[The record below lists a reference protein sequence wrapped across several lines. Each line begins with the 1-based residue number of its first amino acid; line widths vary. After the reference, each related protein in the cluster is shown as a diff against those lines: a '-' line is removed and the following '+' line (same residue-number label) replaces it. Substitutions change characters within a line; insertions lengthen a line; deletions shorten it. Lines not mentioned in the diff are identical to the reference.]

1 MGPDIRSSWPRAAS
15 LDEETG
21 VVKASPATAWQ
32 SLWSRFWEGFWF
44 IWDVM
49 DRLNLSLI
57 AAGVGFFAMLALFP
71 TVAAIVLLWSLV
83 ADPSQ
88 INAILG
94 VAEEVIPPEVY
105 AMVSGQVA
113 GVINAGSGGRLGW
126 SALLSLVVAL
136 WSARAG
142 VSALIRG
149 LNAAYDIG
157 HRPSILR
164 RYMADIGVTLT
175 ICGLTFVAIA
185 AAVIAPVLIAVLPL
199 GPLATLAAELT
210 RWVVAVGVVM
220 ITLGV
225 VYRFGPNRR
234 GRRPKWITPGAIV
247 ATVLWMAVS
256 VGFTIYVANFA
267 HYNEVYGSLG
277 AAVALLMWFY
287 LSAYVVLMGG
297 ALNAAIEAGGSRKL
311 QHTLEVQEAQQ
322 AQAAERAGAATAAE

>member
-1 MGPDIRSSWPRAAS
+1 MIRRALA
-15 LDEETG
+15 
-21 VVKASPATAWQ
+21 A
-32 SLWSRFWEGFWF
+32 FWF

-57 AAGVGFFAMLALFP
+57 AAGVGFFAMLSLFP
-71 TVAAIVLLWSLV
+71 TVAALVLLWSLV
-83 ADPSQ
+83 ADPVA
-88 INAILG
+88 INQLLD
-94 VAEEVIPPEVY
+94 VAAEVIPPEVHGVL
-105 AMVSGQVA
+105 VSQVN
-113 GVINAGSGGRLGW
+113 GVIAAGRTGGIGW
-126 SALLSLVVAL
+126 ATLLSLLLAL

-157 HRPSILR
+157 HRQSIWR

-175 ICGLTFVAIA
+175 ICGLTLAAIA
-185 AAVIAPVLIAVLPL
+185 AVVVAPVLIRILPL
-199 GPLATLAAELT
+199 GPLATVTAELM
-210 RWVVAVGVVM
+210 RWVMALGAIM
-220 ITLGV
+220 LTLGI

-247 ATVLWMAVS
+247 ATVLWLVVS
-256 VGFTIYVANFA
+256 VGFSVYLTNFA

-297 ALNAAIEAGGSRKL
+297 TLNAAVE
-311 QHTLEVQEAQQ
+311 
-322 AQAAERAGAATAAE
+322 AGAAQRLQERMARAEAAAQRAAEADEAPSLAGSP

>member
-1 MGPDIRSSWPRAAS
+1 MRRA
-15 LDEETG
+15 LD
-21 VVKASPATAWQ
+21 A
-32 SLWSRFWEGFWF
+32 FWY

-57 AAGVGFFAMLALFP
+57 AAGVGFFAMLSLFP
-71 TVAAIVLLWSLV
+71 ALSAILLFWSWF

-88 INAILG
+88 INALLDL
-94 VAEEVIPPEVY
+94 ADEVVPPEVY
-105 AMVSGQVA
+105 QVIANQVA
-113 GVINAGSGGRLGW
+113 GIINASSSGKIGTATII
-126 SALLSLVVAL
+126 SLLLAL

-157 HRPSILR
+157 HRQSLWR

-175 ICGLTFVAIA
+175 LCALTFVAIA
-185 AAVIAPVLIAVLPL
+185 AVVIAPILITVLPL
-199 GPLATLAAELT
+199 GPWLTAAVEIT
-210 RWVVAVGVVM
+210 RWIVAIGVIMV
-220 ITLGV
+220 TLGI

-234 GRRPKWITPGAIV
+234 GRRPKWITPGAVV
-247 ATVLWMAVS
+247 ATLLWMIVS
-256 VGFTIYVANFA
+256 IAFGIYLRSFA

-297 ALNAAIEAGGSRKL
+297 CLNAAIEAGGAEKL
-311 QHTLEVQEAQQ
+311 QHDLVVQEAR
-322 AQAAERAGAATAAE
+322 EVRAPAG

>member
-1 MGPDIRSSWPRAAS
+1 MKRA
-15 LDEETG
+15 LD
-21 VVKASPATAWQ
+21 A
-32 SLWSRFWEGFWF
+32 FWY

-71 TVAAIVLLWSLV
+71 ALAAIVLLWSWV
-83 ADPSQ
+83 ADPAQ
-88 INAILG
+88 ISTLLDLAG
-94 VAEEVIPPEVY
+94 KVVPPEVHS
-105 AMVSGQVA
+105 VILNQVA
-113 GVINAGSGGRLGW
+113 GVINAGSSGKIGT
-126 SALLSLVVAL
+126 ATVISLVVAL

-157 HRPSILR
+157 HRQNIWR
-164 RYMADIGVTLT
+164 RYLADIGVTLT
-175 ICGLTFVAIA
+175 LCALTFVAIA
-185 AAVIAPVLIAVLPL
+185 AVVVAPVLITVLPL
-199 GPLATLAAELT
+199 GTLATVAAELA
-210 RWVVAVGVVM
+210 RWVVAIGVVM
-220 ITLGV
+220 VTLGI

-247 ATVLWMAVS
+247 ATVLWIAVS
-256 VGFTIYVANFA
+256 IAFTIYVRNFA

-297 ALNAAIEAGGSRKL
+297 CLNAAIEAGGAERL
-311 QHTLEVQEAQQ
+311 QHDLEVHEAR
-322 AQAAERAGAATAAE
+322 QAAAARVG

>member
-1 MGPDIRSSWPRAAS
+1 VKRA
-15 LDEETG
+15 LD
-21 VVKASPATAWQ
+21 A
-32 SLWSRFWEGFWF
+32 FWY

-71 TVAAIVLLWSLV
+71 ALAAIVLLWSWV

-88 INAILG
+88 ISSLFDLAG
-94 VAEEVIPPEVY
+94 KVVPPEVHNVL
-105 AMVSGQVA
+105 MNQVA
-113 GVINAGSGGRLGW
+113 GVINAGSSRKLGTATLI
-126 SALLSLVVAL
+126 SLLVAL

-157 HRPSILR
+157 HRQSIWR
-164 RYMADIGVTLT
+164 RYLADVGVTLT
-175 ICGLTFVAIA
+175 LCALTFVAIA
-185 AAVIAPVLIAVLPL
+185 AVVVAPVIITILPL
-199 GPLATLAAELT
+199 GTLATVAAEIT
-210 RWVVAVGVVM
+210 RWVVAIGVVM
-220 ITLGV
+220 ITLGI
-225 VYRFGPNRR
+225 VYRYGPNRR

-256 VGFTIYVANFA
+256 IAFSVYVRNFA

-297 ALNAAIEAGGSRKL
+297 CLNAAIEAGGAARL
-311 QHTLEVQEAQQ
+311 QQELQVQESRVTEARTT
-322 AQAAERAGAATAAE
+322 EVRAG

>member
-1 MGPDIRSSWPRAAS
+1 MKRA
-15 LDEETG
+15 LD
-21 VVKASPATAWQ
+21 A
-32 SLWSRFWEGFWF
+32 FWY

-71 TVAAIVLLWSLV
+71 ALAAIVLLWSWV
-83 ADPSQ
+83 ADPAQ
-88 INAILG
+88 ISTLLDLAG
-94 VAEEVIPPEVY
+94 KVVPPEVHSVI
-105 AMVSGQVA
+105 MNQVA
-113 GVINAGSGGRLGW
+113 GVINAGSSRKIGT
-126 SALLSLVVAL
+126 ATVISLVVAL

-157 HRPSILR
+157 HRQNIWR
-164 RYMADIGVTLT
+164 RYLADIGVTLT
-175 ICGLTFVAIA
+175 LCALTFVAIA
-185 AAVIAPVLIAVLPL
+185 AVVVAPVLITVLPL
-199 GPLATLAAELT
+199 GTLATVAAELA
-210 RWVVAVGVVM
+210 RWVVAIGVVM
-220 ITLGV
+220 VTLGI

-247 ATVLWMAVS
+247 ATVLWIAVS
-256 VGFTIYVANFA
+256 IAFTIYVRNFA

-297 ALNAAIEAGGSRKL
+297 CLNAAIEAGGAARL
-311 QHTLEVQEAQQ
+311 QHDLEVQEAR
-322 AQAAERAGAATAAE
+322 QAAAARAG

>member
-1 MGPDIRSSWPRAAS
+1 MKRALA
-15 LDEETG
+15 
-21 VVKASPATAWQ
+21 A
-32 SLWSRFWEGFWF
+32 FWY

-71 TVAAIVLLWSLV
+71 ALSAILLLWSWV

-88 INAILG
+88 INALLDL
-94 VAEEVIPPEVY
+94 ASEVVPPEVHGVI
-105 AMVSGQVA
+105 MNQVA
-113 GVINAGSGGRLGW
+113 GIINAGSGGKIGTATLI
-126 SALLSLVVAL
+126 SLLVAI

-157 HRPSILR
+157 HRQNIWR
-164 RYMADIGVTLT
+164 RYMADLGVTLT
-175 ICGLTFVAIA
+175 LCGLTMLAIA
-185 AAVIAPVLIAVLPL
+185 AVVIAPVLIAILPL
-199 GPLATLAAELT
+199 GPWGTVAAEIV
-210 RWVVAVGVVM
+210 RWIVAIGVVM
-220 ITLGV
+220 MTLGI

-234 GRRPKWITPGAIV
+234 GRRPQWITPGAIV
-247 ATVLWMAVS
+247 ATILWMLVS
-256 VGFTIYVANFA
+256 VAFGVYLRNFA

-297 ALNAAIEAGGSRKL
+297 CLNAAIEAGGAERL
-311 QHTLEVQEAQQ
+311 QHDLQVQQ
-322 AQAAERAGAATAAE
+322 ARESHVRAG

>member
-1 MGPDIRSSWPRAAS
+1 MRRA
-15 LDEETG
+15 LD
-21 VVKASPATAWQ
+21 A
-32 SLWSRFWEGFWF
+32 FWY

-57 AAGVGFFAMLALFP
+57 AAGVGFFAMLSLFP
-71 TVAAIVLLWSLV
+71 ALSAILLLWSWV

-88 INAILG
+88 IHALLD
-94 VAEEVIPPEVY
+94 VADEVVPSEVY
-105 AMVSGQVA
+105 QVIANQVA
-113 GVINAGSGGRLGW
+113 GIINAGSSGKIGTATII
-126 SALLSLVVAL
+126 SLLLAL

-157 HRPSILR
+157 HRQSIWR

-175 ICGLTFVAIA
+175 LCALTFVAIA
-185 AAVIAPVLIAVLPL
+185 AVVIAPIVITVLPL
-199 GPLATLAAELT
+199 GPWVTVAAEIA
-210 RWVVAVGVVM
+210 RWVVAIGVIMV
-220 ITLGV
+220 TLGI

-247 ATVLWMAVS
+247 ATLLWMVVS
-256 VGFTIYVANFA
+256 VAFGIYLRNFA

-297 ALNAAIEAGGSRKL
+297 CLNAAIEAGGAQRL
-311 QHTLEVQEAQQ
+311 QQDLKVQEARE
-322 AQAAERAGAATAAE
+322 AGARAG

>member
-1 MGPDIRSSWPRAAS
+1 MKRA
-15 LDEETG
+15 LD
-21 VVKASPATAWQ
+21 A
-32 SLWSRFWEGFWF
+32 FWY

-71 TVAAIVLLWSLV
+71 ALSAILLLWSWF

-88 INAILG
+88 INALLDL
-94 VAEEVIPPEVY
+94 ADEVVPPEVY
-105 AMVSGQVA
+105 EVVSNQVA
-113 GVINAGSGGRLGW
+113 GIINAGSSGKIGT
-126 SALLSLVVAL
+126 ATIVSLVVAL

-157 HRPSILR
+157 HRQNIWR

-175 ICGLTFVAIA
+175 LCGLTFVAIA
-185 AAVIAPVLIAVLPL
+185 SVVIAPVVIAILPL
-199 GPLATLAAELT
+199 GPWVTVAAEIA
-210 RWVVAVGVVM
+210 RWVVAIGVVM
-220 ITLGV
+220 MTLGI

-247 ATVLWMAVS
+247 ATILWMVVS
-256 VGFTIYVANFA
+256 VAFGVYLRNFA

-297 ALNAAIEAGGSRKL
+297 CLNAAIEAGGVQRL
-311 QHTLEVQEAQQ
+311 QRDLQVQQ
-322 AQAAERAGAATAAE
+322 AREANSRAG

>member
-1 MGPDIRSSWPRAAS
+1 MKRA
-15 LDEETG
+15 LD
-21 VVKASPATAWQ
+21 A
-32 SLWSRFWEGFWF
+32 FWY

-71 TVAAIVLLWSLV
+71 ALAAIVLLWSWV
-83 ADPSQ
+83 ADPTQ
-88 INAILG
+88 INALLDL
-94 VAEEVIPPEVY
+94 ADEVVPPEVY
-105 AMVSGQVA
+105 SVISNQVA
-113 GVINAGSGGRLGW
+113 GVINAGSSGKIGTATII
-126 SALLSLVVAL
+126 SLLVAL

-157 HRPSILR
+157 HRQSIWR

-175 ICGLTFVAIA
+175 LCALTFVAIA
-185 AAVIAPVLIAVLPL
+185 AVVLAPILIAVLPL
-199 GPLATLAAELT
+199 GPWVTAAAEIA
-210 RWVVAVGVVM
+210 RWGVAIGVVM
-220 ITLGV
+220 VTLGI

-247 ATVLWMAVS
+247 ATVLWMVVS
-256 VGFTIYVANFA
+256 VAFGIYLRFFA

-297 ALNAAIEAGGSRKL
+297 CLNAAIEAGGAAQL
-311 QHTLEVQEAQQ
+311 QHDLEAQQ
-322 AQAAERAGAATAAE
+322 AREARIQAS